1 MKHSIIQTSGIIV
14 LSVLLFVSCSGE
26 SPVNGEAGQELVV
39 SADIVPSGIE
49 SKASDALITGTDKP
63 SFATDDVILITQEG
77 GTSTT
82 QSNYKS
88 GGTHWLP
95 NGGGNGLTTDGN
107 EYTYTAIYPSDFN
120 SILENQDVLT
130 NTNRAENFAKSDK
143 LEAKVTTTSNYIPFK
158 FKHAF
163 TKITITVAYKN
174 ESQRKNVT
182 AQLVGDGIR
191 TNELS
196 SQTIKMLRTS
206 PSDAATVAT
215 NHTFICIL
223 YPGDTRSFVLT
234 VNGKT
239 SEGSEAAAETYTQT
253 ANKFDPGHN
262 YIYNFSSNNNLI
274 LNSVTVEEFPL
285 GDQTD
290 VGSAT

>member
-1 MKHSIIQTSGIIV
+1 MKHSIIQTSGIIA
-14 LSVLLFVSCSGE
+14 LSVLLFASCSSE
-26 SPVNGEAGQELVV
+26 SPVYGEAGQELVV
-39 SADIVPSGIE
+39 SADIVPSGVD
-49 SKASDALITGTDKP
+49 SKAPTSSLASGTDKQ
-63 SFATDDVILITQEG
+63 SFGEDDKIKITRSGSGDPKE
-77 GTSTT
+77 T
-82 QSNYKS
+82 YYLLKS
-88 GGTHWLP
+88 SKWLP
-95 NGGGNGLTTDGN
+95 ETGNGLTTDGN
-107 EYTYTAIYPSDFN
+107 TYTYTAIYPSDFSN
-120 SILENQDVLT
+120 IVEGQDVLE
-130 NTNRAENFAKSDK
+130 NGSANNFAKSDK
-143 LEAKVTTTSNYIPFK
+143 LEAVVAGTASNYIPFK

-174 ESQRKNVT
+174 DSQRKNVT
-182 AQLVGDGIR
+182 AKLVGDGIR
-191 TNELS
+191 TNGANSE
-196 SQTIKMLRTS
+196 TIKMLRTS

-239 SEGSEAAAETYTQT
+239 SEGNEAAAETYTQT
-253 ANKFDPGHN
+253 ANKFAPGHN

-285 GDQTD
+285 GDRTD